1 MNLLPPQ
8 ILPPLRLDMWHTHE
22 EGVTAFAHADGQTV
36 NEHAT
41 RACEHSS
48 LVFLLGEETAAAAPR
63 LTVMLRR
70 STAWPCRESY
80 WMALHTT
87 KNEKQHNSTK
97 LSASFSRM
105 DIRQPKRVARGAG
118 GARGG
123 GQGGAG
129 EVEHEPPMLFLQLKD
144 TEKSFRFKQ
153 SQLRQVPE
161 FRFFELF
168 LFFKFFTV
176 F

>member
-41 RACEHSS
+41 RACKHSS

-87 KNEKQHNSTK
+87 KNTRSNTILPSYRL
-97 LSASFSRM
+97 LSAAWISGNQSEWREELE
-105 DIRQPKRVARGAG
+105 ARAAAG
-118 GARGG
+118 KA
-123 GQGGAG
+123 GQAWKWNTS
-129 EVEHEPPMLFLQLKD
+129 LQCCFC
-144 TEKSFRFKQ
+144 S
-153 SQLRQVPE
+153 
-161 FRFFELF
+161 
-168 LFFKFFTV
+168 
-176 F
+176 